1 MDSKVVGILGGGQ
14 LGRMLV
20 EAANRLNI
28 NTVVLEKGELAPAK
42 QINAISEH
50 IDGSFTN
57 LDDIKKLAKKCDVL
71 TVEIEHVNT
80 DALMQVQKE
89 TGVEMHPSPETLEI
103 IKDKFAQKEHLLK
116 YNIPVAESVSV
127 ESTEPALLSVGEKLG
142 YPFMLKSKTEA
153 YDGRGNFVVKDKS
166 HVKEALEFL
175 NDRPLYAEKW
185 APFTKELAVMVVRSI
200 HFGMD
205 LSFCF
210 CLNNLL

>member
-28 NTVVLEKGELAPAK
+28 KTVVLEKGELAPAK
-42 QINAISEH
+42 QINAVSEH

-57 LDDIKKLAKKCDVL
+57 VDDIKKLARKCDVL

-80 DALMQVQKE
+80 DALKQVQKE
-89 TGVEMHPSPETLEI
+89 IGVEVHPSPETLEI

-153 YDGRGNFVVKDKS
+153 YDGRGNFVVKDQS
-166 HVKEALEFL
+166 HIKEALEFL

-185 APFTKELAVMVVRSI
+185 APFTKELAVMVVRSL
-200 HFGMD
+200 D
-205 LSFCF
+205 
-210 CLNNLL
+210 NKVY